1 MEPNNDRSEPER
13 VCVIGAGTMGIGIAQ
28 VFAVGGHPVHVV
40 ESNDG
45 ILNKN
50 RARLGNF
57 LDRLVEK
64 GNLSA
69 DARGAIDGRLSFSKQ
84 IESVDSDA
92 TLAIEAVVEDL
103 DVKRRVLSFLDSR
116 LSAEAVLAS
125 NTSSLS
131 IVSLASACTHP
142 DRVVG
147 MHFFNPAPLMRLVEI
162 IPSVTT
168 TPGIVQRSRDVIK
181 KLGKTP
187 VIAKD
192 VPGFIVNRVAR
203 PFYGESLRILEEG
216 IADVPTIDT
225 ALRDIGGFRMG
236 PFELMD
242 LIGND
247 VNFSVTQSVYSSLF
261 FDPRYRPSIVQQ
273 RMVEA
278 GYLGR
283 KSGRGYYDY
292 SGNSEARPL
301 EDVALQERIFNRV
314 LCMLINEAVDAV
326 SLSIASPEDIDLAM
340 TLGTNYPKGLLAWGS
355 EVGFDGVLDT
365 IDALY
370 DEYHEDR
377 YRASPLLRR
386 LAAGSV
392 ELDV

>member
-1 MEPNNDRSEPER
+1 
-13 VCVIGAGTMGIGIAQ
+13 
-28 VFAVGGHPVHVV
+28 
-40 ESNDG
+40 
-45 ILNKN
+45 
-50 RARLGNF
+50 
-57 LDRLVEK
+57 
-64 GNLSA
+64 
-69 DARGAIDGRLSFSKQ
+69 
-84 IESVDSDA
+84 
-92 TLAIEAVVEDL
+92 
-103 DVKRRVLSFLDSR
+103 
-116 LSAEAVLAS
+116 
-125 NTSSLS
+125 
-131 IVSLASACTHP
+131 
-142 DRVVG
+142 
-147 MHFFNPAPLMRLVEI
+147 
-162 IPSVTT
+162 
-168 TPGIVQRSRDVIK
+168 
-181 KLGKTP
+181 
-187 VIAKD
+187 
-192 VPGFIVNRVAR
+192 
-203 PFYGESLRILEEG
+203 
-216 IADVPTIDT
+216 
-225 ALRDIGGFRMG
+225 
-236 PFELMD
+236 
-242 LIGND
+242 
-247 VNFSVTQSVYSSLF
+247 
-261 FDPRYRPSIVQQ
+261 
-273 RMVEA
+273 MVEA